1 MPLRIR
7 WKSDEYLP
15 IGLMMLGACGL
26 FQLLF
31 IFIAQYFL
39 SIGNYLVVVLIPLGI
54 TVALFYASKLVFESF
69 AQVERRNKLRSQFQK
84 AKDINSKLKMILEF
98 PIVKPL
104 LIVFALFSGVYIV
117 SYILCILVFDS
128 VLSFLVAENISAITC
143 LFLANFLEKN
153 YAKIRKF

>member
-26 FQLLF
+26 FQLVF

-39 SIGNYLVVVLIPLGI
+39 SIGNYLVVILIPIGI
-54 TVALFYASKLVFESF
+54 TIALYYASRLIFESY
-69 AQVERRNKLRSQFQK
+69 AQVERRKKLRSQFQK
-84 AKDINSKLKMILEF
+84 AKDLEKKFQSFLDF
-98 PIVKPL
+98 PITKPL
-104 LIVFALFSGVYIV
+104 LIVFLSFVGIYIA
-117 SYILCILVFDS
+117 SYVICILIFDNIM
-128 VLSFLVAENISAITC
+128 SFLVSENLAAIFC
-143 LFLANFLEKN
+143 LFLANFFEKN

>member
-15 IGLMMLGACGL
+15 VGLMMLGACGL
-26 FQLLF
+26 FQLIF

-39 SIGNYLVVVLIPLGI
+39 SIGNYLVVILIPIGI

-69 AQVERRNKLRSQFQK
+69 AQVVRRKKLKSQFQK
-84 AKDINSKLKMILEF
+84 AKDVNTRMKSFLNF
-98 PIVKPL
+98 PITKPL
-104 LIVFALFSGVYIV
+104 FIVFGSFVGIYIA
-117 SYILCILVFDS
+117 SYVICILIFDS
-128 VLSFLVAENISAITC
+128 IMSFLLSENISAIFC

>member
-15 IGLMMLGACGL
+15 LGLMMLGACGL
-26 FQLLF
+26 FQMVF
-31 IFIAQYFL
+31 IIVAQYFL
-39 SIGNYLVVVLIPLGI
+39 NIGNYLVIILIPIGI

-69 AQVERRNKLRSQFQK
+69 AQVERRKKLKSQFQK
-84 AKDINSKLKMILEF
+84 AKDINSKLKTFLNF
-98 PIVKPL
+98 PITKPL
-104 LIVFALFSGVYIV
+104 FIVFLAFIGIYIATYV
-117 SYILCILVFDS
+117 LCILVFDS
-128 VLSFLVAENISAITC
+128 IISFLVAENASAIFC

>member
-15 IGLMMLGACGL
+15 LGLMMLGACGL
-26 FQLLF
+26 FQM
-31 IFIAQYFL
+31 IFIILAQYIFN
-39 SIGNYLVVVLIPLGI
+39 IGNYLVIILIPIGI

-69 AQVERRNKLRSQFQK
+69 AQVERRKKLKSQFQK
-84 AKDINSKLKMILEF
+84 AKDVNSKLKSFFNF
-98 PIVKPL
+98 PITKPL
-104 LIVFALFSGVYIV
+104 FIVFFAFIGIYIG
-117 SYILCILVFDS
+117 SYVLCILVFDS
-128 VLSFLVAENISAITC
+128 LMSFLVAENVSAIFC